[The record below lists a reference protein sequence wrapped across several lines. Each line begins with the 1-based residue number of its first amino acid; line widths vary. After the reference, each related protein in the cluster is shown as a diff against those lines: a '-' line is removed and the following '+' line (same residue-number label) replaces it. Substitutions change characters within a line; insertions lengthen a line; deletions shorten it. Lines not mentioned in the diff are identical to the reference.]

1 MQESDKTWS
10 ESDVDDFKFNLERK
24 KEVLQKLR
32 MPYYTCV
39 IVYVKNKSISD
50 IKKTAYIVHLFSDID
65 SLVEKIKS
73 YLIKDSKD
81 IKYGLRPESEEEGN
95 WRLDGDLLMQEVIED
110 YKNSGDKFLY
120 LILDENNNN

>member
-39 IVYVKNKSISD
+39 IVYVKNKSIPD
-50 IKKTAYIVHLFSDID
+50 IKKTVYVVHLFSDID

-73 YLIKDSKD
+73 YLTEDREG

-95 WRLDGDLLMQEVIED
+95 WCLDGDFLMQEVIED
-110 YKNSGDKFLY
+110 YKNPGDKFLY
-120 LILDENNNN
+120 LILDEDNN

>member
-32 MPYYTCV
+32 MPDYTCV
-39 IVYVKNKSISD
+39 IVYIKNKSIPD
-50 IKKTAYIVHLFSDID
+50 IKKTVYVVRLFSDID
-65 SLVEKIKS
+65 SLIEKIKC
-73 YLIKDSKD
+73 YLTEDRQD

-95 WRLDGDLLMQEVIED
+95 WCLDGDFLMQELIED
-110 YKNSGDKFLY
+110 YKNPGDKFLY
-120 LILDENNNN
+120 LILDQDIN

>member
-39 IVYVKNKSISD
+39 VVYVKNKNISD
-50 IKKTAYIVHLFSDID
+50 IKKRVYVVHLFSDID

-73 YLIKDSKD
+73 YLTEDRED
-81 IKYGLRPESEEEGN
+81 IKYGLRPESEEGN
-95 WRLDGDLLMQEVIED
+95 WCLDGDLLMQEVIED
-110 YKNSGDKFLY
+110 YKNPGDKFLY
-120 LILDENNNN
+120 LILDENNN